1 MRRFFWP
8 LGLAATLFSPFV
20 SQAQPA
26 LPPSALGQSPA
37 AADASSGSL
46 TLDQALAFAVA
57 KSPLLAASEREL
69 EATQGAVQQAGA
81 LRNPELSALL
91 EDTNKETRTTTGV
104 VSFPIELGGKRAAR
118 VAAAERG
125 QDVARAE
132 LSNAKAQLKSTVIAA
147 FFAVMVAQE
156 RVRLASGSAEI
167 ALQGADVT
175 ARRVAAGKISP
186 VDETR
191 AQVEMA
197 NAQLELSE
205 AKAELFNARQTLAA
219 QWGAA
224 APHFTEARGD
234 LDNLPARASA
244 ESLQGELLQSPSLRT
259 SRMELDR
266 RRALVDVENSKRY
279 SDVTLSVG
287 AKRDNELGR
296 TQAVVGVSVPLPFF
310 DRNQG
315 NVYEATKRVEK
326 AEEEYQYAQI
336 RLANELSSASKQ
348 LEVSRA
354 SAQTLKTT
362 VLPAAQRAHDA
373 ATKGFEAGKFGFLDV
388 LDAQRSLLQ
397 ARVRYL
403 GALASSYQAATTI
416 DRILGH

>member
-1 MRRFFWP
+1 MRRFLWP
-8 LGLAATLFSPFV
+8 LGLAATLFSPII

-26 LPPSALGQSPA
+26 PPSPAHDQSQA
-37 AADASSGSL
+37 ATDAGSGSL
-46 TLDQALAFAVA
+46 TLDQALA
-57 KSPLLAASEREL
+57 LAATRSPFLTAAQREL
-69 EATQGAVQQAGA
+69 EASGGAVQQAGV

-132 LSNAKAQLKSTVIAA
+132 LSNANAQLKSTVIAA
-147 FFAVMVAQE
+147 FFGVLVAQE
-156 RVRLASGSAEI
+156 RVRLATSSAEI
-167 ALQGADVT
+167 ASKGADVT

-191 AQVEMA
+191 AQVEKA

-205 AKAELFNARQTLAA
+205 AEAELFNARQTLVA

-224 APHFTEARGD
+224 VPLFTEARGD
-234 LDNLPARASA
+234 LDNLPARANS
-244 ESLQGELLQSPSLRT
+244 ETLQRELLQSPSLRA
-259 SRMELDR
+259 SRMEVDR

-315 NVYEATKRVEK
+315 NVYEARKRAEK

-336 RLANELSSASKQ
+336 RLTNELSSASKQ

-354 SAQTLKTT
+354 SAQTLKAA
-362 VLPAAQRAHDA
+362 VLPAAQLAYEA

-388 LDAQRSLLQ
+388 LDAQRTLLQ

-403 GALASSYQAATTI
+403 NALASSYQAATSI

>member
-8 LGLAATLFSPFV
+8 LGLAATLFSPFF
-20 SQAQPA
+20 SQAQTA
-26 LPPSALGQSPA
+26 PSIHDQSPA
-37 AADASSGSL
+37 TADAQSGPL
-46 TLDQALAFAVA
+46 TLDQALGLAVA
-57 KSPLLAASEREL
+57 KSPLLAVAQREL
-69 EATQGAVQQAGA
+69 EANDGTVQQAGV

-104 VSFPIELGGKRAAR
+104 VSFPLELGGKRAAR

-132 LSNAKAQLKSTVIAA
+132 LSNARAQLKSTVIAA
-147 FFAVMVAQE
+147 FFGVLVAQE
-156 RVRLASGSAEI
+156 RVRLALSSAEI
-167 ALQGADVT
+167 ASQGAEVT

-191 AQVEMA
+191 AQVESA
-197 NAQLELSE
+197 NAQLELAE
-205 AKAELFNARQTLAA
+205 AKAELFNARQSLAA

-224 APHFTEARGD
+224 VPLFTEARGELND
-234 LDNLPARASA
+234 LPARASSEA
-244 ESLQGELLQSPSLRT
+244 LQGELQQSPSLRA

-266 RRALVDVENSKRY
+266 RRALLDVENSKRY
-279 SDVTLSVG
+279 SDVTFSLG

-296 TQAVVGVSVPLPFF
+296 TQAVVGIQIPLPFF

-315 NVYEATKRVEK
+315 NVYEASKRVEK
-326 AEEEYQYAQI
+326 AEDEYQYAQV

-388 LDAQRSLLQ
+388 LDAQRTLLQ